1 MKKFYDYAP
10 DKPFM
15 VLDERHY
22 IDGGEVFLDYTPEQG
37 TLKIST
43 TDGKEFLSV
52 PTKPNAGEFC
62 IDYAVSSQYKLAT
75 QKVTFNP
82 ADNGKK
88 VVCDYMGVSTLLKAR
103 HMNEIKDFMD
113 EYHEKRAVSLVEGE
127 EKPIQKETVEKFSE
141 PHLVERV
148 DIPVVT
154 VDGTVL
160 KVNSVAGVN
169 VGWEYTLADKNNCEI
184 VKVKS
189 VNSKTNI
196 IKLYEVYNTYSDAHL
211 YRTTTANVNGK
222 EVTEVDSVKITW
234 KPNIVWQGQES
245 DNTGAVTFE
254 EEKSDNVKS
263 KSGNLILG
271 DEPVM
276 AYFPFAK
283 YCKKGSPKET
293 EIGSP
298 VGTTFNSY
306 IDVKEGWLAD
316 KAPSAGMEREVNE
329 LMSLGITKEDEVIT
343 IPRLYFNYST
353 TSDKKKVLYCSP
365 SPRPGYQLH
374 PAFIKKG
381 GTIVKKIKYTF
392 TPTNTTYNNY
402 TGKGDSFNVTY
413 YQLQLLLV
421 LTRIFQHPM
430 LTILNV
436 LVPNRVFPVADLVN
450 EDGSTDET
458 GNAMYYYPCINGRYS
473 SVPFKLDAY
482 FQAKK
487 TNLSYLTFDP
497 EKMTIEGVGN
507 NGGTNA
513 FLGNNPSGR
522 HYSGGMVKP
531 FTVDGLGQRY
541 FPTENGMAITCIN
554 TEEVMK

>member
-22 IDGGEVFLDYTPEQG
+22 IDGGEVFLDYTPEAG

-189 VNSKTNI
+189 VNSKTNV
-196 IKLYEVYNTYSDAHL
+196 IKLCEVYNTYSDAHL

-222 EVTEVDSVKITW
+222 
-234 KPNIVWQGQES
+234 
-245 DNTGAVTFE
+245 
-254 EEKSDNVKS
+254 
-263 KSGNLILG
+263 
-271 DEPVM
+271 
-276 AYFPFAK
+276 
-283 YCKKGSPKET
+283 
-293 EIGSP
+293 
-298 VGTTFNSY
+298 
-306 IDVKEGWLAD
+306 
-316 KAPSAGMEREVNE
+316 
-329 LMSLGITKEDEVIT
+329 
-343 IPRLYFNYST
+343 
-353 TSDKKKVLYCSP
+353 
-365 SPRPGYQLH
+365 
-374 PAFIKKG
+374 
-381 GTIVKKIKYTF
+381 
-392 TPTNTTYNNY
+392 
-402 TGKGDSFNVTY
+402 
-413 YQLQLLLV
+413 
-421 LTRIFQHPM
+421 
-430 LTILNV
+430 
-436 LVPNRVFPVADLVN
+436 
-450 EDGSTDET
+450 
-458 GNAMYYYPCINGRYS
+458 
-473 SVPFKLDAY
+473 
-482 FQAKK
+482 
-487 TNLSYLTFDP
+487 
-497 EKMTIEGVGN
+497 
-507 NGGTNA
+507 
-513 FLGNNPSGR
+513 
-522 HYSGGMVKP
+522 
-531 FTVDGLGQRY
+531 
-541 FPTENGMAITCIN
+541 
-554 TEEVMK
+554 